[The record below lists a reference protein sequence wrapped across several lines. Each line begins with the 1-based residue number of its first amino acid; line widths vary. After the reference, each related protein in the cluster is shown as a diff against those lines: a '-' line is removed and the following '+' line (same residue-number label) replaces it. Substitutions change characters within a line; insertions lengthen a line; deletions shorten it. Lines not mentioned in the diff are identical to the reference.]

1 MTEPSRKIDT
11 AVIEDNIV
19 RMIFDASFRLLPE
32 VEDAF
37 SRIRDC
43 EKSEA
48 ARMTMDIIIEN
59 SRIAR
64 ERQLP
69 LCQDCGSVSV
79 FIELGHSVCLSG
91 APLPEAVDRA
101 VATAYERFYLRKSI
115 VGDPLE
121 RINTGTNT
129 PAFLHVDIVSGDRL
143 KMSVYLK
150 GGGSENMTALKM
162 FRPTDPAESV
172 IDFIQESV
180 VAAGPNPCP
189 PLFLGIGI
197 GGTADAAMLNS
208 RKAVL
213 RGVGT
218 AHPNPYYADLERR
231 ILERVNDTGV
241 GPLGFGGAGP
251 VAAVFIKE
259 APAHIAS
266 LPVALNLNCH
276 SLRYRTVEL

>member
-1 MTEPSRKIDT
+1 MTGPARKIDT
-11 AVIEDNIV
+11 AIIEDNIV

-43 EKSEA
+43 EKAKA

-79 FIELGHSVCLSG
+79 FIELGQSVCLCG

-129 PAFLHVDIVSGDRL
+129 PAFLHVDIVPGDRL

-150 GGGSENMTALKM
+150 GGGYVGYDGFFHGIWKGPYWTAGEKWNIGDPKVADEMHGLDDTVCEYRCGKEVGYGIIENL
-162 FRPTDPAESV
+162 V
-172 IDFIQESV
+172 
-180 VAAGPNPCP
+180 
-189 PLFLGIGI
+189 LG
-197 GGTADAAMLNS
+197 S
-208 RKAVL
+208 FPK
-213 RGVGT
+213 
-218 AHPNPYYADLERR
+218 Y
-231 ILERVNDTGV
+231 
-241 GPLGFGGAGP
+241 GF
-251 VAAVFIKE
+251 
-259 APAHIAS
+259 
-266 LPVALNLNCH
+266 
-276 SLRYRTVEL
+276 